1 MANEEHGHKPKFDDS
16 ILPPSVQEFVKLCKR
31 LIREAR
37 TGECGEEEISRVL
50 ATANP
55 RIFGYV
61 REEDFVSV
69 DQALKILHLG
79 KNRVKFFELIKDYG
93 ITVQTFKGV
102 KVGYLLDEIMRLKYA
117 LDNAERTDI
126 PRYHPCYRSAK
137 KRLPVIG
144 EYEKRGQ

>member
-1 MANEEHGHKPKFDDS
+1 M
-16 ILPPSVQEFVKLCKR
+16 
-31 LIREAR
+31 
-37 TGECGEEEISRVL
+37 L

-102 KVGYLLDEIMRLKYA
+102 KVGYLLDEFTRLKYA
-117 LDNAERTDI
+117 LDNTKKNRHTEI
-126 PRYHPCYRSAK
+126 PSVLSVCQ
-137 KRLPVIG
+137 
-144 EYEKRGQ
+144 EKTSRHWRV

>member
-1 MANEEHGHKPKFDDS
+1 MENEGQGQKPKFDDS
-16 ILPPSVQEFVKLCKR
+16 ILPPSVQEFVKICKR
-31 LIREAR
+31 LIRETR

-79 KNRVKFFELIKDYG
+79 KNRMKFFELIKDYG
-93 ITVQTFKGV
+93 ITAQTFKGV

-126 PRYHPCYRSAK
+126 PRYPPCYRSAK